1 MVDATLVEEA
11 LKENLG
17 SFAITMAQDGE
28 EALRLIYSSEVRPDI
43 ILLDLNLPRKSGL
56 EVLEELKKD
65 HTLRAIPVIIMT
77 NSKSEEDVTAA
88 YSYHCNAYVRKPI
101 GFDRLSSTVGR
112 LVQFWAN
119 CASLPKIRTTD
130 MSMPPTE

>member
-1 MVDATLVEEA
+1 MEEA
-11 LKENLG
+11 LKENLNA
-17 SFAITMAQDGE
+17 FVLTMAQDGD

-43 ILLDLNLPRKSGL
+43 IFLDLNLPRKSGL
-56 EVLEELKKD
+56 EVLQELKKD
-65 HTLRAIPVIIMT
+65 HTLKAIPVIIMT
-77 NSKSEEDVTAA
+77 NSKSEDDVTAA
-88 YSYHCNAYVRKPI
+88 YTAHCNAYVRKPV
-101 GFDRLSSTVGR
+101 GYDRLSLTMGR